1 MTILNNGTRNQ
12 YVATSGQTVFNYNF
26 EIIAA
31 ADIVVYQGETLLVL
45 TTDYTLTG
53 VGVDTGGTVTLVTGA
68 TTGDILTIYRLTAA
82 ERLTDYQNSGDFLS
96 DEVNSDFDRLW
107 AVIQENTTSTD
118 FFLQLKQTTAL
129 TLPFELDEPVA
140 SNILRYKADLSGI
153 ENVPLSSIPEAST
166 AADLPYDNS
175 TSGLTAVEVQA
186 AIDEVVVDI
195 SDKAD
200 LTGAAFTG
208 AVSVAGALS
217 STAGNVN
224 LKTNTALSDAAA
236 TLTAAQLIGG
246 EFTITPTVARIQ
258 TTDTAAN
265 IIAALTG
272 SEDNSNFDIT
282 MINLAAFDVTIAAG
296 AGVTLVGNMVVND
309 GSATFNVRR
318 TGASTVSV
326 TRQNSVASGAG
337 IVSQTAALTSG
348 TSHTFTGIPATA
360 TQIIMGFG
368 LMSTNGT
375 SDIIVQLGDS
385 GGIEVTGYRGSVWNN
400 GGSTAQFSNGFDLVS
415 TVGAANDINGTLTFV
430 LTDAATNLWTCS
442 GNMTLGNTVQVNLMS
457 GSKALTGVLDR
468 VNLTTD
474 GGVNTFDAGFFT
486 ISVQ

>member
-1 MTILNNGTRNQ
+1 
-12 YVATSGQTVFNYNF
+12 VFNYNF

-118 FFLQLKQTTAL
+118 FFLQLKQTTEL

-140 SNILRYKADLSGI
+140 SNILRYKADLTGI

-195 SDKAD
+195 AGKAD

-208 AVSVAGALS
+208 AVSVAGAVS

-224 LKTNTALSDAAA
+224 LKTNTPLSDAAA

-265 IIAALTG
+265 IIAALGG
-272 SEDNSNFDIT
+272 SVDNSNFDIA

-296 AGVTLVGNMVVND
+296 VGVTLVGNMVVND
-309 GSATFNVRR
+309 GSATFRVRR
-318 TGASTVSV
+318 LTSSTVSV
-326 TRQNSVASGAG
+326 TRLETGSGGASVFTESFTSAEQTITGAG
-337 IVSQTAALTSG
+337 ALTIAHGLTSKPTLTQCSAICKIADNGYSIGDDIQIQTGWSQT
-348 TSHTFTGIPATA
+348 
-360 TQIIMGFG
+360 
-368 LMSTNGT
+368 N
-375 SDIIVQLGDS
+375 
-385 GGIEVTGYRGSVWNN
+385 RG
-400 GGSTAQFSNGFDLVS
+400 VS
-415 TVGAANDINGTLTFV
+415 LDRN
-430 LTDAATNLWTCS
+430 ATNL
-442 GNMTLGNTVQVNLMS
+442 LIKF
-457 GSKALTGVLDR
+457 GSEAAPLYYLSKTTGAPVALTNASWRLVVR
-468 VNLTTD
+468 AFV
-474 GGVNTFDAGFFT
+474 
-486 ISVQ
+486 